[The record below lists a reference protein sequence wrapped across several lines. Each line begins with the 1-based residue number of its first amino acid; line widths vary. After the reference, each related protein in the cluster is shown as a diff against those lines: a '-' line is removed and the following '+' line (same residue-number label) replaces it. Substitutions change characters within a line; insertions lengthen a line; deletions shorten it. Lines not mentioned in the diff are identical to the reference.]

1 MQYLSFPATFHFF
14 SNSVYLPPGQL
25 NLSVLIDYRLGFQQ
39 LKNWFTH
46 NFAPIEQQVG
56 IAPGPPCPRQLQ
68 NGSFPLSIYLSSL
81 YLSILPLS
89 IYLYIL
95 PLSIYLSIFPLSISP
110 SIFLL
115 SIYLSIYLPSF
126 SLSLYLSS
134 LLSIYLSSLFLSI
147 YLSIYLSLSLSFSL
161 SPFLFS
167 NSFFLFLDQ
176 SSIEFVVT
184 FFFFVRW

>member
-1 MQYLSFPATFHFF
+1 MQYLSFPATFFFF
-14 SNSVYLPPGQL
+14 SYSVYLPPGQL

-115 SIYLSIYLPSF
+115 SIYLSIFP
-126 SLSLYLSS
+126 LSLYLS
-134 LLSIYLSSLFLSI
+134 IYLPFFLSI
-147 YLSIYLSLSLSFSL
+147 YLCLYLSLYLLFISLILSFFSQISPALSLS
-161 SPFLFS
+161 
-167 NSFFLFLDQ
+167 
-176 SSIEFVVT
+176 
-184 FFFFVRW
+184 